1 MKYSKP
7 EIEIIEINAVDVIAT
22 SGDPN
27 PGENGGPMVP
37 FSMRNSTETGTDYWT
52 K

>member
-22 SGDPN
+22 SGEDNKPSTG
-27 PGENGGPMVP
+27 PNGGPVVE
-37 FSMRNSTETGTDYWT
+37 FSTGDYNNYWG